1 MTPVIIG
8 EVFSMKRLT
17 SIFGYAKL
25 VIALRAFFFMQKNKL
40 VEDIGVFRN
49 ESQNNLGL
57 Y

>member
-1 MTPVIIG
+1 
-8 EVFSMKRLT
+8 LT